1 MRVTDSKLSHAQGF
15 DPQKLHSS
23 FCGYC
28 FIQARLNVIMAH
40 QHPTTE
46 TVTTSSIENRLRD
59 AGIQPTRQRMAIAQV
74 LLHAPVHL
82 AADDVLLQARRHLP
96 SLSRATVYNT
106 LPLFVEKGLL
116 RALRLDRERTVY
128 DSCTDAHSHI
138 YHEDTG
144 MLEDI
149 PNDMLQWPNVPQIN
163 DDLELVGL
171 DLIVRVRQRPAQNP
185 RD

>member
-1 MRVTDSKLSHAQGF
+1 
-15 DPQKLHSS
+15 
-23 FCGYC
+23 
-28 FIQARLNVIMAH
+28 MAH
-40 QHPTTE
+40 QHHITD
-46 TVTTSSIENRLRD
+46 TVTTSSIETRLRN
-59 AGIQPTRQRMAIAQV
+59 AGIQPTRQRVAIAQV

-82 AADDVLLQARRHLP
+82 AADDILLHARHHLP

-116 RALRLDRERTVY
+116 RALRLDQERTVY
-128 DSCTDAHSHI
+128 DSRTDAHSHI

-149 PNDMLQWPNVPQIN
+149 PSDMLQWPSVPKIN
-163 DDLELVGL
+163 ADLELVGL
-171 DLIVRVRQRPAQNP
+171 DLIVRVRQRQRPAQNP

>member
-1 MRVTDSKLSHAQGF
+1 MTTQPLSTSLATTPHA
-15 DPQKLHSS
+15 LE
-23 FCGYC
+23 
-28 FIQARLNVIMAH
+28 ARLRSA
-40 QHPTTE
+40 
-46 TVTTSSIENRLRD
+46 D
-59 AGIQPTRQRMAIAQV
+59 IQPTRQRMAIAQV

-82 AADDVLLQARRHLP
+82 AADDILAAARKLLP

-149 PNDMLQWPNVPQIN
+149 PNNMLQWPNVPQIN